1 MIPNIRAMCETT
13 PELVLTAP
21 YRQAQ
26 RLLADWL
33 ERDVVGALREVFA
46 VRAAVAGLNGVEQ
59 HSLSRWLA
67 WLCVA
72 AASRGES
79 ILGRIRR
86 LDSNLGA
93 STEKALSYLPA
104 GMDFQAVRN
113 RRKSA

>member
-1 MIPNIRAMCETT
+1 MIPNICQMCETT
-13 PELVLTAP
+13 PELALTTP
-21 YRQAQ
+21 YRHAQ

-33 ERDVVGALREVFA
+33 ERDVVDALRDVFP
-46 VRAAVAGLNGVEQ
+46 VRAAVASLNGVEQ

-86 LDSNLGA
+86 LDLNLGA
-93 STEKALSYLPA
+93 NTEKALSHLPA
-104 GMDFQAVRN
+104 GMTFQALRS